1 MLSIDLRN
9 LILPFCLLKASN
21 AFRSLKKDDVLEI
34 LFSDA
39 ENLMN
44 LMKILPSDAWELL
57 SLKNLDGPVSDLKV
71 RLRKSKR

>member
-57 SLKNLDGPVSDLKV
+57 SVKDLDGPGSDLKV

>member
-57 SLKNLDGPVSDLKV
+57 SLKKLDGPGSDLKV